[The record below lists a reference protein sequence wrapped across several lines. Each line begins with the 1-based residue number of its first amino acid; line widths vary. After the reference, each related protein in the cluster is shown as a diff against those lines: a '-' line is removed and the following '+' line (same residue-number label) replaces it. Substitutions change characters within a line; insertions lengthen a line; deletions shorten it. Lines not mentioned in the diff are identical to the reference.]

1 MGAPG
6 DVELRGGTM
15 FRHVL
20 ARAVGLVLLGVILI
34 GAPALAKG
42 GGGGGGGGGRHHA
55 PEFDVAA
62 AGAVAAIVAGGGLLL
77 ARRRRS

>member
-1 MGAPG
+1 
-6 DVELRGGTM
+6 M

-20 ARAVGLVLLGVILI
+20 ARAVGLIVLGVILA
-34 GAPALAKG
+34 GSPAFARGRG
-42 GGGGGGGGGRHHA
+42 GGGGGGARVHA

-62 AGAVAAIVAGGGLLL
+62 AGAVAAIVAGGGILL